1 MPGKSGLSRDI
12 TSQPPPTLQLAAAVN
27 SLSEKAAGN
36 KDQNASRDW
45 TPYEDKVEYNTGYR
59 QWVAQAGTLIA
70 SLLTCA
76 GADHIIT
83 MDLHDPQFQGYFDI
97 PVDNLY
103 GKPLLQQYILTQIP
117 DYQEAVIVSP
127 DAGGAKRATAIADTL
142 GMRFALIH
150 KERRPVK
157 LAGDKKANA
166 TTILVGDVAGR
177 VAILV
182 DDLVDTANTITR
194 AAKLIK
200 DQGAVKVY
208 AIITHGV
215 FSGDAIQ
222 RIDASAI
229 DKIVTT
235 NTVPQGEHQHLFGDR
250 LEVIDVSRVFAEAIR
265 RIHNGESISMLFD
278 HI

>member
-1 MPGKSGLSRDI
+1 
-12 TSQPPPTLQLAAAVN
+12 
-27 SLSEKAAGN
+27 
-36 KDQNASRDW
+36 
-45 TPYEDKVEYNTGYR
+45 
-59 QWVAQAGTLIA
+59 
-70 SLLTCA
+70 
-76 GADHIIT
+76 
-83 MDLHDPQFQGYFDI
+83 
-97 PVDNLY
+97 
-103 GKPLLQQYILTQIP
+103 
-117 DYQEAVIVSP
+117 
-127 DAGGAKRATAIADTL
+127 
-142 GMRFALIH
+142 
-150 KERRPVK
+150 
-157 LAGDKKANA
+157 
-166 TTILVGDVAGR
+166 
-177 VAILV
+177 V

-235 NTVPQGEHQHLFGDR
+235 NTVPQGEHQQLFGDR